1 MPKIT
6 KVDKN
11 SVCEELGIKVGEEL
25 IGFNDENMVDILDY
39 IFYNSQ
45 EAFTMTI
52 LSCGELTDF
61 DIEKDAFEDLGLSFE
76 DMELKPIRCKNKCA
90 FCFVDQLPKGMRE
103 TLYVKDDDYR
113 LSFISGNYI
122 TLTNCGK
129 QELQRIV
136 KLHLSPLYISVHAF
150 NKDVKNFLV
159 TNPEGGKL
167 FDKIAYLASNNITM
181 HTQIVMC
188 KDINDGDV
196 LKQTVEQLYKFY
208 PKVKSLAIVPV
219 GLTNHRDG
227 LKKLEQIDSQT
238 AKNVIDYCKNFNA
251 KLREQFVFCSDEFYL
266 RAKIPLPNYE
276 EYGDFEQIEDGVG
289 LVQSFVHDADF
300 ALENVAGD
308 KKIRKISLITGK
320 SFASTLKQIVDKIKL
335 KFVGL
340 QAQVFDITNN
350 FFGES
355 ITVAGLVTAKDIL
368 EQTSGKLAGV
378 TIIPSNMLREFSDT
392 FLDGVTVKELEKQLN
407 TKILVCLGGE
417 NLIELIEEVQND

>member
-1 MPKIT
+1 
-6 KVDKN
+6 
-11 SVCEELGIKVGEEL
+11 
-25 IGFNDENMVDILDY
+25 
-39 IFYNSQ
+39 
-45 EAFTMTI
+45 
-52 LSCGELTDF
+52 
-61 DIEKDAFEDLGLSFE
+61 
-76 DMELKPIRCKNKCA
+76 
-90 FCFVDQLPKGMRE
+90 
-103 TLYVKDDDYR
+103 
-113 LSFISGNYI
+113 
-122 TLTNCGK
+122 
-129 QELQRIV
+129 
-136 KLHLSPLYISVHAF
+136 
-150 NKDVKNFLV
+150 
-159 TNPEGGKL
+159 
-167 FDKIAYLASNNITM
+167 
-181 HTQIVMC
+181 
-188 KDINDGDV
+188 
-196 LKQTVEQLYKFY
+196 
-208 PKVKSLAIVPV
+208 
-219 GLTNHRDG
+219 
-227 LKKLEQIDSQT
+227 
-238 AKNVIDYCKNFNA
+238 
-251 KLREQFVFCSDEFYL
+251 
-266 RAKIPLPNYE
+266 PLPNYE